1 MPLALHALPAQHGWP
16 VPPHAAHEP
25 ATHTPVEQTLP
36 QHGWPTAPHA
46 AHVPPVWQTAPVVH
60 IVPQHGWLLPPHGAH
75 LLAEHR

>member
-1 MPLALHALPAQHGWP
+1 MPVALHALPAQHGWP

-46 AHVPPVWQTAPVVH
+46 AHVPPV
-60 IVPQHGWLLPPHGAH
+60 
-75 LLAEHR
+75 